1 MYDGSIELGTT
12 TANGNGA
19 WSYTTGTLANGSHSL
34 TATDTVAGNVSPAS
48 AALTVTVDTVAPAA
62 PTLTSFS
69 PDSGVVGDGITN
81 ATVLTLT
88 GAAAA
93 GSTVEVFDGT
103 TELGTTTTNGS
114 GAWSYTTATLGNGG
128 HSFTAKAMDA
138 AGNVSVASAA
148 MAVTVDTVAPAAPTI
163 SSFSPD
169 SGVVGDDITNATVL
183 TLTGTAIANTTVEV
197 FDGSTE
203 LGTTTAN
210 GSGAWS
216 YITGTLGNGGHS
228 FTAKAM
234 DVAGNLSVA
243 STALT
248 VTVDTVPPA
257 APTITSFSPD
267 SGGVGDDITNATVA
281 DPDRRGGGR
290 QHGRNI

>member
-1 MYDGSIELGTT
+1 MPGTNPALEALETTFGQDLNGDGIIGVPGPTPTIISFSPDSGVVGDDITDATILTVTGAAAANSTVTVYDGSIELGTT

-169 SGVVGDDITNATVL
+169 SGVVGDDITMY
-183 TLTGTAIANTTVEV
+183 
-197 FDGSTE
+197 
-203 LGTTTAN
+203 
-210 GSGAWS
+210 WS
-216 YITGTLGNGGHS
+216 
-228 FTAKAM
+228 
-234 DVAGNLSVA
+234 
-243 STALT
+243 
-248 VTVDTVPPA
+248 
-257 APTITSFSPD
+257 
-267 SGGVGDDITNATVA
+267 
-281 DPDRRGGGR
+281 
-290 QHGRNI
+290 

>member
-1 MYDGSIELGTT
+1 
-12 TANGNGA
+12 
-19 WSYTTGTLANGSHSL
+19 
-34 TATDTVAGNVSPAS
+34 
-48 AALTVTVDTVAPAA
+48 
-62 PTLTSFS
+62 
-69 PDSGVVGDGITN
+69 
-81 ATVLTLT
+81 
-88 GAAAA
+88 
-93 GSTVEVFDGT
+93 
-103 TELGTTTTNGS
+103 
-114 GAWSYTTATLGNGG
+114 
-128 HSFTAKAMDA
+128 MDA

-210 GSGAWS
+210 GSGAWN

-267 SGGVGDDITNATVA
+267 SGGVGDDITNATILTLTGAAAVGSTVEIFDGATELGTTTTNGSGAWSYTTATLGDGSHSFTAKAMDAAGNVSVA
-281 DPDRRGGGR
+281 STAMAVTVTRWRPQRRSSPMTR
-290 QHGRNI
+290 SMAAMSPSPAAPRPTAR